1 MSGQMYQQQVH
12 QAMQQGAPS
21 HLAYQGQQQQQHFS
35 ENPAYT
41 DSGGGT
47 NAGSM
52 PCHYQNY
59 QVGQPTA
66 FKRCRL
72 QPKDML

>member
-1 MSGQMYQQQVH
+1 MGGQMYQQQVH
-12 QAMQQGAPS
+12 QAMQQGGPS
-21 HLAYQGQQQQQHFS
+21 HLTYQGQQQQHFS

-41 DSGGGT
+41 DSGGGGSGS

-59 QVGQPTA
+59 QVGQ
-66 FKRCRL
+66 
-72 QPKDML
+72 